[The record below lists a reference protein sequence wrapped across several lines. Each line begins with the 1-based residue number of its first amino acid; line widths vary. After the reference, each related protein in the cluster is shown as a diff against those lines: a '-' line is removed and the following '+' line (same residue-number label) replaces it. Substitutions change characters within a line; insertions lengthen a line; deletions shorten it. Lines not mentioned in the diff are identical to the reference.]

1 MRLPL
6 LLTASLALATHAA
19 DDNTHPTETYRV
31 LQTLV
36 AADDNS
42 HPIETYHA
50 LQTLA
55 AAGDA
60 DAMYQLASRLR
71 RGDGIVQ
78 DLPRAMYWYEQSAAH
93 CPEHDSPEHDCRGR
107 AERAWGDLEDLSAFT
122 EDDIADYE
130 TRAQAGDLC
139 AMRTLANQYRHGINI
154 GKNPG
159 KARHWLEAQAAAGD
173 TYAIITLSRELDT
186 AAAIARLEK
195 AGDDPAVLHALAIRH
210 EQNRDYAK
218 ARELYEKAAALGERD
233 ASVDLAALY
242 AHGHG
247 VTQDYEKAR
256 QLLESAD
263 TRKAHF
269 NLGIIH
275 DAALGVPRN
284 LEKAK
289 AHYEKAADYAE
300 RYENYAILYGTGADP
315 YIALGEF
322 ALGSLAAEAGDHAS
336 ARDWYSRAA
345 SKGYPSAQYNLADHF
360 HHAGDHISARYWL
373 EQAAQRGHANAA
385 HNLGV
390 IYQDGLGV
398 AKNPDIGKR
407 YLALAKR
414 LQPCASDQPAFLTH
428 NPNGQCAAISGEKPP
443 AGN

>member
-6 LLTASLALATHAA
+6 LLTATLATALHAA
-19 DDNTHPTETYRV
+19 DDT
-31 LQTLV
+31 
-36 AADDNS
+36 

-50 LQTLA
+50 LRVLA
-55 AAGDA
+55 DAGDA
-60 DAMYQLASRLR
+60 DAMYQLANRLQH
-71 RGDGIVQ
+71 GNGIVQ

-93 CPEHDSPEHDCRGR
+93 CPERDCRKR
-107 AERAWGDLEDLSAFT
+107 AERAWSELADPSAFS
-122 EDDIADYE
+122 ENDIAAYE
-130 TRAQAGDLC
+130 TRAQAGDLD
-139 AMRTLANQYRHGINI
+139 AMRELANQYRHGLNI

-173 TYAIITLSRELDT
+173 PHAIITLTRELDA
-186 AAAIARLEK
+186 AAAIARLEQ

-210 EQNRDYAK
+210 EQNRDYDK
-218 ARELYEKAAALGERD
+218 ARTLYEKAAALGERD

-247 VTQDYEKAR
+247 VAQDYDKAR

-275 DAALGVPRN
+275 DAALGVPHN

-289 AHYEKAADYAE
+289 EYYAKAADHAE
-300 RYENYAILYGTGADP
+300 RYENEAILYGIGADP
-315 YIALGEF
+315 YIALGEY
-322 ALGSLAAEAGDHAS
+322 ALGSLAAEAGDNAQ

-360 HHAGDHISARYWL
+360 HNTGDHISARYWL
-373 EQAAQRGHANAA
+373 EQAAQHGHANAA

-390 IYQDGLGV
+390 LYQDGLGV

-414 LQPCASDQPAFLTH
+414 LQPCDGDHPAFLVH
-428 NPNGQCAAISGEKPP
+428 NTRGQCTAISGEKAP
-443 AGN
+443 AEH